1 MSREKKNKILFWQKT
16 KPKHSDV
23 FSYFPTNVRQ
33 FCVLNNGFPFF
44 LASLKIGC
52 CCCCCCLTKCHFPD
66 VITIRSGDFFPCL
79 HAPRYVI
86 WRLSFSLFWRIIY
99 KFYRFFF
106 WFPEKKFSAHSFA
119 AVWLAACLH
128 VCFSVHW
135 ACNSVLAKLLSG
147 ISVFFRCCWL
157 FI

>member
-1 MSREKKNKILFWQKT
+1 MAVCCR
-16 KPKHSDV
+16 
-23 FSYFPTNVRQ
+23 
-33 FCVLNNGFPFF
+33 
-44 LASLKIGC
+44 GC
-52 CCCCCCLTKCHFPD
+52 CCSCCCCRLTKCHFPD
-66 VITIRSGDFFPCL
+66 AITIRSGDFFFVVLLGCVPL
-79 HAPRYVI
+79 HAVHAFYT
-86 WRLSFSLFWRIIY
+86 SFEGFLLLFWRIIY